1 MAEFPVHLVVASA
14 GFAAGVVFGATA
26 QRTNFCTMGAISDLV
41 LTGQANRFR
50 AWVLAIAVAILGSQA
65 LHLAGVVDL
74 GKSIY
79 LTPNLGWLGAIL
91 GGLLFGFGMTMAG
104 GCGNKTLVR
113 LGGGSL
119 KSLVVFLCL
128 GLAAYATLRGVLGV
142 LRQPM
147 EAATNVDLAKL
158 GVARQGIV
166 DIIAKSSGLAS
177 GGIRAALTLTVAGG
191 FLYYCFRDADFRASG
206 RDIAAGLI
214 IGALVPVGWLITGV
228 LGLDDFEPTQLASF
242 TFVAPIGDTLQ
253 YAMTFTGA
261 KINFG
266 IAAVLG
272 VIAGAF
278 AAASLAGR
286 FKLEGFTDTN
296 DMLRHMLG
304 GVMMGA
310 GGVLA
315 LGCTV
320 GQGIT
325 GMSTLALGSVL
336 AWLSIIA
343 GGWLGIKYLGEGSL
357 GAALRAVFARG

>member
-1 MAEFPVHLVVASA
+1 MADLPVHLVVASA
-14 GFAAGVVFGATA
+14 GFAAGIVFGATA

-41 LTGQANRFR
+41 LMGRANRFR
-50 AWVLAIAVAILGSQA
+50 AWVLAIAVAVLGSQG
-65 LHLAGVVDL
+65 LHLAGIVDL

-79 LTPNLGWLGAIL
+79 LAPSLGWLGAIL
-91 GGLLFGFGMTMAG
+91 GGLLFGFGMTLAG

-113 LGGGSL
+113 VGGGSL

-128 GLAAYATLRGVLGV
+128 GLAAYATLRGLLG
-142 LRQPM
+142 LPRQAM
-147 EAATNVDLAKL
+147 EAATSLNLSNL

-166 DIIAKSSGLAS
+166 DILARS
-177 GGIRAALTLTVAGG
+177 TGIGAGGIRVALTLAVAGG
-191 FLYYCFRDADFRASG
+191 FLWYCFRDPAFRASP
-206 RDIAAGLI
+206 RDIAAGLV
-214 IGALVPVGWLITGV
+214 IGALVPAGWLITGV
-228 LGLDDFEPTQLASF
+228 LGFDDFEPTQLASF

-278 AAASLAGR
+278 LASVAAGEFR
-286 FKLEGFTDTN
+286 LEGFADTA
-296 DMLRHMLG
+296 DTLRHMVG
-304 GVMMGA
+304 GVMMGT

-315 LGCTV
+315 LGCTI

-325 GMSTLALGSVL
+325 GMSTLALGSVI
-336 AWLSIIA
+336 AWLSIVA
-343 GGWLGIKYLGEGSL
+343 GGWLGIRYLEEGSL